1 MNTRKTK
8 RIIIRLSAYCTVFFL
23 LAVGFGFKY
32 IEARDAGRLYRKI
45 NDERAYASLCGYMT
59 SIGCVLR
66 HIEAEQKELNESLT
80 DTFIGLS
87 AEFSSLAGGS
97 KAILASLPFNKSGR
111 ERLQTFLT
119 ESDFYVRSLA
129 YAASTETTT
138 VITDINTILEYI
150 AYTDKITGKLIAAY
164 ESTDILF
171 NLNQKLAELQIDSP
185 PSFGNELFDSEYVSA
200 DFNITEKQAKK
211 KARSYLGEYITL
223 RRVES
228 DERYF
233 RYVSGSSFADIMRSG
248 GALIRLSSIRVCSA
262 DKIKLTGAEA
272 KNCADT
278 FIMNADIT
286 DIRIISESVYA
297 GRYEAEYAPV
307 REEQNS
313 KRHIYIG
320 VSLDTGKITYFDAS
334 NYYNIK

>member
-1 MNTRKTK
+1 MSTRKTK

-23 LAVGFGFKY
+23 LAVGFGLKY
-32 IEARDAGRLYRKI
+32 IEARDSGRLYRKI

-59 SIGCVLR
+59 SIGSILR
-66 HIEAEQKELNESLT
+66 QINEEQT
-80 DTFIGLS
+80 DKLIGLS
-87 AEFSSLAGGS
+87 AEFSSLSGGS

-111 ERLQTFLT
+111 ERLQTFFT

-129 YAASTETTT
+129 YAASTESTT
-138 VITDINTILEYI
+138 VNTDINTIAEYI
-150 AYTDKITGKLIAAY
+150 AYTDKIAGKLIAAY
-164 ESTDILF
+164 DRSDIQVSLD
-171 NLNQKLAELQIDSP
+171 QKLKELQIDTP
-185 PSFGNELFDSEYVSA
+185 PSFGSDLFDSEYVSA

-228 DERYF
+228 DDRYF
-233 RYVSGSSFADIMRSG
+233 RYVSGSSFADILRSG
-248 GALIRLSSIRVCSA
+248 GALIRLSSVRLCSA
-262 DKIKLTGAEA
+262 EKIKLTSAEA

-278 FIMNADIT
+278 FLTNADIT
-286 DIRIISESVYA
+286 DIRIVSESVYA

-307 REEQNS
+307 SGDQNN
-313 KRHIYIG
+313 KLIYIG

>member
-8 RIIIRLSAYCTVFFL
+8 RIIIKLSAYCTVFFL
-23 LAVGFGFKY
+23 LAVGFGLKY
-32 IEARDAGRLYRKI
+32 IEARDSGRLYRKI

-59 SIGCVLR
+59 SIGSVLR
-66 HIEAEQKELNESLT
+66 QINEEQADKL
-80 DTFIGLS
+80 IGLS

-97 KAILASLPFNKSGR
+97 KAILTSLPFNKSGR
-111 ERLQTFLT
+111 ERLQTFFT

-129 YAASTETTT
+129 YAASTESTT
-138 VITDINTILEYI
+138 VNTDINKIIEYI
-150 AYTDKITGKLIAAY
+150 SYTDKIAGKLIAAY
-164 ESTDILF
+164 DRSDIQASLD
-171 NLNQKLAELQIDSP
+171 QKLTELQIDTP
-185 PSFGNELFDSEYVSA
+185 PSFGGEMFDSEYVSA

-228 DERYF
+228 DDRYF

-248 GALIRLSSIRVCSA
+248 GALIRLSSVRICSA
-262 DKIKLTGAEA
+262 EKIKLTNNDA

-278 FIMNADIT
+278 FLTNADIT
-286 DIRIISESVYA
+286 DIRIVSESVYA
-297 GRYEAEYAPV
+297 GRYEAEYAPISW
-307 REEQNS
+307 EQNNNG
-313 KRHIYIG
+313 HIYIG

-334 NYYNIK
+334 NYYKIK

>member
-23 LAVGFGFKY
+23 LAVGFGLKY
-32 IEARDAGRLYRKI
+32 IETRDAGRLYRKI

-59 SIGCVLR
+59 SIGSVLR
-66 HIEAEQKELNESLT
+66 QVNEEQKERKEFLT
-80 DTFIGLS
+80 DKLIGLS

-97 KAILASLPFNKSGR
+97 KAILASLPFDKSGR
-111 ERLQTFLT
+111 ERLQTFFT

-129 YAASTETTT
+129 SATSTETTT
-138 VITDINTILEYI
+138 VNTNINTITEYI

-164 ESTDILF
+164 DSFDIQVSLD
-171 NLNQKLAELQIDSP
+171 QKLAELQIDTP

-211 KARSYLGEYITL
+211 KARIYLGEYITL

-248 GALIRLSSIRVCSA
+248 GALIRLSSARVCSA
-262 DKIKLTGAEA
+262 DKMKLTSADA

-278 FIMNADIT
+278 FLMNADIT
-286 DIRIISESVYA
+286 DIRIVSESVYA

-307 REEQNS
+307 SEEQSSN
-313 KRHIYIG
+313 RLIYIG